1 MYVCMQIHFR
11 SYAIIIFFHSF
22 NIKWFGHTHRHTHR
36 HTVFSVV
43 LFFSNVCLATD
54 GLYEIC
60 AVAHDSSSSIYS
72 RRIFTFRS
80 SGRPAGCLRSSLTA
94 WTNLVKGGMFFGVLH
109 EARSNYA
116 AYARAWI
123 VLLWHTN
130 CVVHTVRT
138 ASCGGCTGLGY

>member
-1 MYVCMQIHFR
+1 MYICRYIFVVMLSLF
-11 SYAIIIFFHSF
+11 FFHSF
-22 NIKWFGHTHRHTHR
+22 NIKWFGHTHGHTHR

-43 LFFSNVCLATD
+43 LFSRTFAWPQMDCMKFVLQLKTVLVVYILAGFSFSD
-54 GLYEIC
+54 
-60 AVAHDSSSSIYS
+60 H
-72 RRIFTFRS
+72 
-80 SGRPAGCLRSSLTA
+80 PAGCLRSSLTA